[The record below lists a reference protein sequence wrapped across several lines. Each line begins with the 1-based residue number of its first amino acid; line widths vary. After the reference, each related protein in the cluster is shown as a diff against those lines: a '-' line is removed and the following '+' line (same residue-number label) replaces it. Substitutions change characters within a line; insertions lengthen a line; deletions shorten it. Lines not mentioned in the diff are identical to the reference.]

1 MISISTKDD
10 IYRIICN
17 ASRLETLGMFV
28 GSGFTKSILEN
39 NFDYDAYNWAELL
52 ERCCDEMKVDKD
64 IMKSKGSYPEIA
76 SKICKQ
82 YSVNEETK
90 YFEAVETLKSKI
102 CTLTNVFPDSETQE
116 KYSKYFDTIKFNWIV
131 TTNYDT
137 ILESILC
144 GKSLSISPE
153 GCFTKI
159 KNLIPIYHLHGI
171 RNNPNSIVITNEDY
185 AYLFRPNDYRQA
197 RLPFLMKESLVL
209 MVGYGLGDINV
220 ITAVDWAKNVYT
232 NSNDEYDFP
241 IIQLLYTDTPKD
253 RPYQD
258 DLGITILEVN
268 NLSEFFDGL
277 YEFYKDYSEEYD
289 IQIKNINEYIQL
301 FNDSSDENIRKF
313 IENTDNFRSDTI
325 DFVSSLAK
333 EFEYI
338 YISYLTFL
346 RAVINELAEM
356 ARPNGAFDAY
366 DKKLN
371 VILDIYEK
379 VPLKKMPTSF
389 FIFIARA
396 LDSVAYYI
404 GDNRGQSW
412 DAKKTW
418 DSRKNNIPQEVIDE
432 LWEFVKSSSWNTY
445 DDLRKILKTIKHN
458 KTLNNNNQLFD

>member
-1 MISISTKDD
+1 MISILTKDD

-28 GSGFTKSILEN
+28 GSGFTKAILEN
-39 NFDYDAYNWAELL
+39 NNEYDAYNWAELL
-52 ERCCDEMKVDKD
+52 ERCCDEMNIDKE
-64 IMKSKGSYPEIA
+64 IMKSNDSYPRIA

-82 YSVNEETK
+82 YAVNEGKENS
-90 YFEAVETLKSKI
+90 EAVETLKNKI
-102 CTLTNVFPDSETQE
+102 CTLTNVFPDPETQE
-116 KYSKYFDTIKFNWIV
+116 KYSAYFDTIKFNWIV

-159 KNLIPIYHLHGI
+159 KNMIPIYHLHGI

-253 RPYQD
+253 KPYQD
-258 DLGITILEVN
+258 DMGITILEVN
-268 NLSEFFDGL
+268 SLSEFFDGL
-277 YEFYKDYSEEYD
+277 SEFYQNYKEEYD
-289 IQIKNINEYIQL
+289 IQIKKVNYYIEL
-301 FNDSSDENIRKF
+301 FNDASDANIKKF

-325 DFVSSLAK
+325 YFVSSLNR

-346 RAVINELAEM
+346 RAVINELVEM

-366 DKKLN
+366 DKRLK
-371 VILDIYEK
+371 VILDIFEK
-379 VPLKKMPTSF
+379 VPLKKMPPSFFAFIATSF
-389 FIFIARA
+389 NSLAH
-396 LDSVAYYI
+396 YI
-404 GDNRGQSW
+404 GSNWGQAW
-412 DAKKTW
+412 NANGTWNKK
-418 DSRKNNIPQEVIDE
+418 KNNIPQETINE
-432 LWEFVKSSSWNTY
+432 LREFVKSSSSNIY
-445 DDLRKILKTIKHN
+445 NDLRNL
-458 KTLNNNNQLFD
+458 LE